1 MSLQVH
7 AGHSNTGQHGSNQS
21 YDEFISQIQHDIK
34 MAKGDPDKEFSVLDG
49 NIMKLASK
57 KVGSMFLQDYLKN
70 ADQQLI
76 NKIIDQV
83 DGKLAD
89 LMVGKYGNFFC
100 SKLIEY
106 LQPHQRIH
114 FLKQISGKKFV
125 EISCDEKGTW
135 ALQNILHAAMKDEEY
150 RIIEETIMRDDN
162 ISRLSK
168 DKQGHHMINL
178 IITSYPEAIR
188 EQIFNYICA
197 NFKELAQ
204 DQNGLCVMK
213 KIIEYARNDV
223 LKQRRI
229 VENIIIDSLEYVQH
243 EFGNFVVQ
251 EIINLYDFEMCQ
263 GIYDQM
269 VGHF

>member
-1 MSLQVH
+1 MQSMSLQVH
-7 AGHSNTGQHGSNQS
+7 TGHSNTGQHGSNQS

-114 FLKQISGKKFV
+114 FLK
-125 EISCDEKGTW
+125 
-135 ALQNILHAAMKDEEY
+135 
-150 RIIEETIMRDDN
+150 
-162 ISRLSK
+162 
-168 DKQGHHMINL
+168 
-178 IITSYPEAIR
+178 
-188 EQIFNYICA
+188 
-197 NFKELAQ
+197 
-204 DQNGLCVMK
+204 
-213 KIIEYARNDV
+213 
-223 LKQRRI
+223 
-229 VENIIIDSLEYVQH
+229 
-243 EFGNFVVQ
+243 
-251 EIINLYDFEMCQ
+251 
-263 GIYDQM
+263 
-269 VGHF
+269 